1 MHPFHRVFCSL
12 PIGAA
17 NTLAAAALVTA
28 GLAACSPKTDTAPA
42 ADATPAFV
50 PPPASTGPA
59 LQPTDL
65 YHLESVTSV
74 AISPD
79 GKRVAYSVG
88 HHDSP
93 QRTTPSLMVV
103 ELPSGQP
110 APVGPAKSSGS
121 APHWS
126 PDGKSLAYEG
136 SADGQSGLWVAQSD
150 GSGATFI
157 APMDGT
163 NFPVPGSGN
172 RISWSPDGKQIAFVS
187 STPGP
192 ETAAAEG
199 DPHVFTRYLYKPDAA
214 EGVHPFQD
222 NKRLHVF
229 IADVASKQVHQL
241 TSGDRYEHSIAWAP
255 SGDKILFESN
265 MEESPDENFNYDIL
279 TAGVSDGAI
288 HQLTHQ
294 VGPKYGAVWSPDG
307 SKIAYAHTTRPI
319 TSMETTAED
328 DHLYIMN
335 ADGSNAHLVTGQAD
349 LRYGVPQWS
358 ADGSQLYF
366 TLQDHGQVRLERE
379 PAAGGAPEVV
389 VGGDGSLGYSGWSL
403 AKTGA
408 VAYAYSTPTS
418 PPQLY
423 VATGSG
429 APQQLT
435 HLDQDILGGKQIAPV
450 ERLEVKTKDGLTVEA
465 FLTRPANVG
474 SSPAA
479 HSVPLVVN
487 AHGGPHGEQGPE
499 FNSTNQI
506 YAGHGFATLMVN
518 YRGSTG
524 YGQAFEDKI
533 LNDQDGGEMRDVLD
547 AVDAALAKYSWL
559 DPNRLGVEGTS
570 YGGQVADFLPTMT
583 TRFKASIPTAGVSN
597 LVTETYVS
605 YYHDYLPSEYKGNFN
620 SPERKDI
627 LWNHSAVRFANKVT
641 TPMLIIHGANDND
654 VPWVQAEE
662 YYIALKQAG
671 DQTELVLYPNEGH
684 GIRGT
689 GHQVDK
695 LTRSMQWYDKYFAP
709 APTDEHKK
717 TSVGN

>member
-1 MHPFHRVFCSL
+1 MQPFQHVSRSL
-12 PIGAA
+12 PIRTAAEVGAVA
-17 NTLAAAALVTA
+17 LLAAC
-28 GLAACSPKTDTAPA
+28 LAACSAKTA
-42 ADATPAFV
+42 ASSGDVTPAFA
-50 PPPASTGPA
+50 PPPVSTGAA

-65 YHLESVTSV
+65 YHLDAVSSV

-79 GKRVAYSVG
+79 GNRVAYGVT
-88 HHDSP
+88 HHDAP
-93 QRTTPSLMVV
+93 QRTTSSLMVL

-110 APVGPAKSSGS
+110 APIGPANSSGS

-126 PDGKSLAYEG
+126 PDGKSIAYVG
-136 SADGQSGLWVAQSD
+136 SANGQSGLWVAQAD

-157 APMDGT
+157 APVEGTDG
-163 NFPVPGSGN
+163 PVPGAGN
-172 RISWSPDGKQIAFVS
+172 TISWSPDSKQIAFVS

-192 ETAAAEG
+192 ETADADG
-199 DPHVFTRYLYKPDAA
+199 DPHVFTRYLYKPSAG

-222 NKRLHVF
+222 NRRLHVF
-229 IADVASKQVHQL
+229 LADVASKQVRQL
-241 TSGDRYEHSIAWAP
+241 TSGDRYEHSVEWAP
-255 SGDKILFESN
+255 SGDRILFESN
-265 MEESPDENFNYDIL
+265 MEQNPDQNFNYDIL
-279 TAGVSDGAI
+279 TVGVGDGVI

-307 SKIAYAHTTRPI
+307 SKIAYTHTVRPI

-335 ADGSNAHLVTGQAD
+335 ADGSGAHLVTGQPD
-349 LRYGVPQWS
+349 FRYGTPQWS

-366 TLQDHGQVRLERE
+366 TLQDHGQVKLERE
-379 PAAGGAPEVV
+379 PAAGGAPQVV

-403 AKTGA
+403 AKSGA
-408 VAYAYSTPTS
+408 VAYAYAMPAS
-418 PPQLY
+418 PAQLY
-423 VATGSG
+423 FSSGSG
-429 APQQLT
+429 SPQQLT
-435 HLDQDILGGKQIAPV
+435 HLDQDVLSGKQIAPV
-450 ERLEVKTKDGLTVEA
+450 ERLEFKSRDGLSVEA
-465 FLTRPANVG
+465 FLTRPANLAA
-474 SSPAA
+474 SPAP

-487 AHGGPHGEQGPE
+487 AHGGPHGQQGPE

-547 AVDAALAKYSWL
+547 AVNAALAKYSWL

-570 YGGQVADFLPTMT
+570 YGGQVADFIPTMT

-597 LVTETYVS
+597 LVTQNYVS
-605 YYHDYLPSEYKGNFN
+605 YYHDYLPAEYKGEFN

-627 LWNHSAVRFANKVT
+627 LWNHSAIRFANKVT
-641 TPMLIIHGANDND
+641 TPMLILHGANDND
-654 VPWVQAEE
+654 VPWPEAEE
-662 YYIALKQAG
+662 YYIALKDAG

-689 GHQVDK
+689 AHQVDK
-695 LTRSMQWYDKYFAP
+695 LNRSLQWYDKYFAG
-709 APTDEHKK
+709 ATQ
-717 TSVGN
+717 TTASTQR

>member
-1 MHPFHRVFCSL
+1 MQRLQRVSGSL
-12 PIGAA
+12 PIRAA
-17 NTLAAAALVTA
+17 AQVAAAAILA
-28 GLAACSPKTDTAPA
+28 ACLAACSAKSA
-42 ADATPAFV
+42 ASSGDVTPAFV
-50 PPPASTGPA
+50 PPPVSSGPA

-65 YHLESVTSV
+65 YHLDVVSSV

-79 GKRVAYSVG
+79 GNRVAYAVT

-93 QRTTPSLMVV
+93 QRTKSSLMVL

-110 APVGPAKSSGS
+110 APVGPANSSGS

-126 PDGKSLAYEG
+126 PDGKSIAYEG
-136 SADGQSGLWVAQSD
+136 SANGQSGLWVAQAD
-150 GSGATFI
+150 GSGATYLG
-157 APMDGT
+157 PMEGTDG
-163 NFPVPGSGN
+163 PVPGAGN
-172 RISWSPDGKQIAFVS
+172 AISWSPDNKQIAFVS

-192 ETAAAEG
+192 ETAAADG
-199 DPHVFTRYLYKPDAA
+199 DPHVFTRYLYKPSAG

-222 NKRLHVF
+222 NRRLHVF
-229 IADVASKQVHQL
+229 IADIASKQVRQV
-241 TSGDRYEHSIAWAP
+241 TSGDRYEHSVEWAP
-255 SGDKILFESN
+255 SGDRILFESN
-265 MEESPDENFNYDIL
+265 MEENPDQNFNYDIL
-279 TAGVSDGAI
+279 TVGVSDGAI

-307 SKIAYAHTTRPI
+307 SKIAYTHTVRPI

-349 LRYGVPQWS
+349 LRYGTPQWS

-366 TLQDHGQVRLERE
+366 TLQDHGQVKLERE
-379 PAAGGAPEVV
+379 AAAGGPPQVV
-389 VGGDGSLGYSGWSL
+389 VGGEGSLGYSGWSL

-423 VATGSG
+423 VASGNGS
-429 APQQLT
+429 PQQLT
-435 HLDQDILGGKQIAPV
+435 HLDQDVLSAKQIAPV
-450 ERLEVKTKDGLTVEA
+450 ERLEFKSRDGLSVEA
-465 FLTRPANVG
+465 FLTRPPNLGAT
-474 SSPAA
+474 PAA

-570 YGGQVADFLPTMT
+570 YGGQVADFIPTMT

-597 LVTETYVS
+597 LVTENYVS
-605 YYHDYLPSEYKGNFN
+605 YYHDYLPAEYKGGFN

-627 LWNHSAVRFANKVT
+627 LWDHSAIRFANKVT

-654 VPWVQAEE
+654 VPWPEAEE
-662 YYIALKQAG
+662 YYIALKDAG
-671 DQTELVLYPNEGH
+671 DQVELVLYPGEGH

-689 GHQVDK
+689 AHQVDK
-695 LTRSMQWYDKYFAP
+695 LNRSMQWYDKYFA
-709 APTDEHKK
+709 AATQ
-717 TSVGN
+717 TASTQR